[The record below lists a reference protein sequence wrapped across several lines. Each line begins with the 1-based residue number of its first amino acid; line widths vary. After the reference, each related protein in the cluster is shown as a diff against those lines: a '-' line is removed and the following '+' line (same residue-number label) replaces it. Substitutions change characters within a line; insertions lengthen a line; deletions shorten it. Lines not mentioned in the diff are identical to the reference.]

1 MSDLSFQKYA
11 ESHQLL
17 ATCNT
22 NQTLIGSKGSCQ
34 EKNKVKAIQEYQNVF
49 LTCLSWLTFTLCY
62 CGNFEYGHLIGSDG
76 RQKPKCVQKIAQTI
90 KRPNKYF
97 NWAQVYHV
105 FYIPMIRIQRKRWSF
120 LAVQDSSIG
129 DLVTHSLTH
138 LLTF

>member
-1 MSDLSFQKYA
+1 MCFSL
-11 ESHQLL
+11 
-17 ATCNT
+17 
-22 NQTLIGSKGSCQ
+22 G
-34 EKNKVKAIQEYQNVF
+34 
-49 LTCLSWLTFTLCY
+49 LSWLTFTLCY

-76 RQKPKCVQKIAQTI
+76 RQKPKGVQKIAQTI